1 MIDFSDAA
9 VAALYLRGLPKRYE
23 ILVRT
28 IEPKEDE
35 LTTANIK
42 SKLILE
48 DRRQLTL
55 EQQNDKHVALKSMS
69 RLNKSKDQNPNFRS
83 PRKEIPVDETEN
95 SSGEKV

>member
-35 LTTANIK
+35 LTSANIK

-48 DRRQLTL
+48 DRRQSTL
-55 EQQNDKHVALKSMS
+55 DQHDKHVALKSMS